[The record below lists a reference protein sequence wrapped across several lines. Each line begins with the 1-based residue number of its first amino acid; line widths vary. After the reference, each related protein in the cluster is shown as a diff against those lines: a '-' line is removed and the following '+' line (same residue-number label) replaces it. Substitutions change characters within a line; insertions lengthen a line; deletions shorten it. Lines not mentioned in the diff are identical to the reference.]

1 MRLTVRTRETGPG
14 AITLSLQ
21 GPLDGQTSGLLDQT
35 IERMLDGP
43 LKVLVLDMQGVDF
56 ITSAGIG
63 TIMKAKTSLKK
74 RKAELALVNLQL
86 QVQKVFE
93 IIRVLPTLGV
103 FQDRAE
109 LDEYLGAIQR
119 RATDEEG

>member
-14 AITLSLQ
+14 TITLSLQ

-35 IERMLDGP
+35 IERTLDGP
-43 LKVLVLDMQGVDF
+43 VKVLVLDMQGVDF